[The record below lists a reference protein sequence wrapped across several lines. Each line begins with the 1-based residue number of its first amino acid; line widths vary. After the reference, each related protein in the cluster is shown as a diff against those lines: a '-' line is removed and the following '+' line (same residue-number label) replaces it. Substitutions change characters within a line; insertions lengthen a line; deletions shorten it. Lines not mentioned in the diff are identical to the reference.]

1 MELNVI
7 NKTKRKG
14 YINYR
19 KDFEKITLKTIEI
32 LDLNEDICLSVI
44 FVLDKKMQEIN
55 KQYRNIDKTTDVIS
69 FALNDN
75 QDDSVVYYETELGD
89 IFINIDAAI
98 RQAEDYN
105 HSERREIC
113 FLFTHGLL
121 HLCGFDHLT
130 DNDEREMI
138 KYQKLILDDIIPKNA
153 K

>member
-75 QDDSVVYYETELGD
+75 QDDSAFYYETELGD

>member
-19 KDFEKITLKTIEI
+19 KDFEKITLKAIEI

-98 RQAEDYN
+98 RQAKDYN

-130 DNDEREMI
+130 DNDEKEMI